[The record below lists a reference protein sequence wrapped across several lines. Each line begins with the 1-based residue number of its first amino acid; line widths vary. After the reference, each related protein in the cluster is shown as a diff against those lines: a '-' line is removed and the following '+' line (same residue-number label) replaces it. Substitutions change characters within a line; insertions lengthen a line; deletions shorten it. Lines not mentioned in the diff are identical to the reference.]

1 VVGDTFWVAAVDGSS
16 AVLLTGWA
24 GNAIGATPVGASKI
38 SSSVNPMW
46 AVEELVKGTENEW
59 SAANLSDAW
68 ATIFHDGSSH
78 LAVEALPRTQG
89 IAVYAGW
96 DRAVEQ
102 NVARSGWTERIERVV
117 VGSPIF
123 VEQIAATARP

>member
-1 VVGDTFWVAAVDGSS
+1 LGAVARFTWQLGFPYAPLVGST
-16 AVLLTGWA
+16 L
-24 GNAIGATPVGASKI
+24 PASE
-38 SSSVNPMW
+38 PC
-46 AVEELVKGTENEW
+46 AP
-59 SAANLSDAW
+59 NLSDAW

-102 NVARSGWTERIERVV
+102 NVARSGWTEPIERVV